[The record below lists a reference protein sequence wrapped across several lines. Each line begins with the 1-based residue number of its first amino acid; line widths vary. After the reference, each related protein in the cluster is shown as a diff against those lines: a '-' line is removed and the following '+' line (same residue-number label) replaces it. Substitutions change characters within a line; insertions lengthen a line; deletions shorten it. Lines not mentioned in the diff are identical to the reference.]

1 MFFLLYFLIK
11 LCANFGDWAD
21 FEWSPGFFRFK
32 SQLWKIICLDYIRF
46 WRQSNVNFSFSW
58 LFIDLLMIM
67 KIWGS
72 PKKIWGSPIKIWGS
86 PIQIWGSRTK
96 FWGSPTNIWC
106 PNENLGVSNK
116 KMGVS
121 NENLGVSN
129 DDAFFSDS

>member
-58 LFIDLLMIM
+58 LFIDLLMI
-67 KIWGS
+67 ISW
-72 PKKIWGSPIKIWGS
+72 
-86 PIQIWGSRTK
+86 
-96 FWGSPTNIWC
+96 
-106 PNENLGVSNK
+106 
-116 KMGVS
+116 
-121 NENLGVSN
+121 
-129 DDAFFSDS
+129 DFFPERAIFNTYGLDQAS